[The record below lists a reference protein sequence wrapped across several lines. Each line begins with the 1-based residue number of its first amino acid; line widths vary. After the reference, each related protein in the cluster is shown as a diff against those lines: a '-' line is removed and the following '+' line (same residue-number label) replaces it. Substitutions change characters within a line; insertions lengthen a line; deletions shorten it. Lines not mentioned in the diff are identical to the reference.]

1 MPDVGGFNS
10 NMPERD
16 NNRHAGGIG
25 WGEAFAALPQE
36 SPDAGGWQ
44 RVQARLPV
52 PAPAHAHARWPLWL
66 ATAASL
72 LLAVAIPLR
81 MLPQGG
87 SAASDI
93 STRHSGAGRSPAL
106 AVQASGQTQRLD
118 HGVRRDDGMIAAA
131 PVLADVQPVSTPV
144 ANRDRPH
151 HVAPSQ
157 RPIRTVA
164 EPAGTTRIAA
174 TDASATVDLEPLY
187 AQSAQLEALLALARD
202 ERVASGPSAAL
213 SDELDAR
220 VADIDAAL
228 IQSGLGDAQ
237 RTELWGRRVDALQQL
252 VGIEATN
259 RLYAARGQRYD
270 AALVSID

>member
-16 NNRHAGGIG
+16 NTRHGGGIG

-44 RVQARLPV
+44 RMQARLPV
-52 PAPAHAHARWPLWL
+52 PARARARWPLWL

-81 MLPQGG
+81 MLPQAQPDAPAPKASIA
-87 SAASDI
+87 SASVQ
-93 STRHSGAGRSPAL
+93 PAL
-106 AVQASGQTQRLD
+106 ATTTTPVTTPS
-118 HGVRRDDGMIAAA
+118 VAAIT
-131 PVLADVQPVSTPV
+131 QPVSTTPV
-144 ANRDRPH
+144 AKRDNARRI
-151 HVAPSQ
+151 APTQ

-164 EPAGTTRIAA
+164 EPDGTTRIAA

-202 ERVASGPSAAL
+202 EHVAYGTSAAL
-213 SDELDAR
+213 SEALDAR
-220 VADIDAAL
+220 LAGIDAAL
-228 IQSGLGDAQ
+228 IQPGLGDTQ
-237 RTELWGRRVDALQQL
+237 RAELWCRRVDALQQL

-259 RLYAARGQRYD
+259 RLYAARGQSYD